1 MPMTDVNLFAVL
13 GATLACQIIGALWYS
28 RFLFGRSGPG
38 AGPTG
43 ADQARQLI
51 RYVGSF
57 LGALAMAFV
66 LAHFVAANLAD
77 TAAQGA
83 ETGFWIWFGFVLT
96 TRSIHDFLAGRPKE
110 LFLIDSGLYLVVLV
124 VMGAIL
130 AVWV

>member
-13 GATLACQIIGALWYS
+13 GATVASQIIGAVWYS
-28 RFLFGRSGPG
+28 RFLFGRSSTGP
-38 AGPTG
+38 AGTG
-43 ADQARQLI
+43 EQARQI
-51 RYVGSF
+51 IPHFGSF
-57 LGALAMAFV
+57 VGALIMAFV
-66 LAHFVAANLAD
+66 LAHFVTANLAD

-96 TRSIHDFLAGRPKE
+96 TRAVHDFLSGRPKE

>member
-13 GATLACQIIGALWYS
+13 GATVAGQIIGALWYS
-28 RFLFGRSGPG
+28 RFLFGRGWPG
-38 AGPTG
+38 APGTG
-43 ADQARQLI
+43 DEQARQVI
-51 RYVGSF
+51 PHVGSF
-57 LGALAMAFV
+57 VSALIMAFV

-96 TRSIHDFLAGRPKE
+96 TRAVHDFLSGRPKE